1 LWLGEEECGRFV
13 TTCWIGTTLDF
24 SNNINKNKYIQKD
37 KYAYLW
43 IWTVF
48 GLIVGQE

>member
-1 LWLGEEECGRFV
+1 VAWEEESGRFV
-13 TTCWIGTTLDF
+13 TEFWIGTTLDLY
-24 SNNINKNKYIQKD
+24 NNINKNKYIQKD

-48 GLIVGQE
+48 VLIVGQE